1 MNGLRLEYNRLRIVG
16 GLGLGGLGVVGLN
29 SVFSEFEDSREPL
42 QPLYIFPILANSGGC
57 TVLGS
62 GTSQL
67 EVLSRMLPN
76 ERLCIFG
83 VQAMASNSNFRRFR
97 FSI

>member
-1 MNGLRLEYNRLRIVG
+1 MNGFRLEYNRLRIVG

-42 QPLYIFPILANSGGC
+42 QPLYIFPIVADSGGC

-62 GTSQL
+62 G
-67 EVLSRMLPN
+67 
-76 ERLCIFG
+76 LCIFG
-83 VQAMASNSNFRRFR
+83 VQAMASTLNFRRFR
-97 FSI
+97 FKI